1 MRTDDPVI
9 LGQLKAIEAACAGLR
24 MACGF
29 PPLVETP
36 ETTAKRKPLYEC
48 QEPSCSRM
56 CYTRDDLE
64 AHRLIDHDVERTA
77 A

>member
-1 MRTDDPVI
+1 
-9 LGQLKAIEAACAGLR
+9 